1 MHLVHNNSKRKHK
14 SFNIRQRLRLL
25 GVRLANGLSRPWRQ
39 WERIPRRCNWNSL
52 EVAGIIR
59 SPKRAKSE
67 RVVELVIGNMSGWI
81 LQDVGSVARPWEH
94 PLFWGGGPPPPPG
107 SLSLVPPT
115 SASDDGG
122 RGEAG
127 IKLSFILAGTLT
139 LCTVR
144 KLVRPRYTFPYRSA
158 LLILGSAGFR
168 RLILP
173 ALYFNVDNRVD
184 LTKSKYQNRN
194 LMNPE
199 TMGLYNSCD

>member
-1 MHLVHNNSKRKHK
+1 MTR
-14 SFNIRQRLRLL
+14 
-25 GVRLANGLSRPWRQ
+25 
-39 WERIPRRCNWNSL
+39 EREREARGTSVYWARRCNWNSL

-94 PLFWGGGPPPPPG
+94 PLSGVADHHRHPLPPVP
-107 SLSLVPPT
+107 LVPPT
-115 SASDDGG
+115 SGSDDGG

-144 KLVRPRYTFPYRSA
+144 KLVLCPGYTLPYRSA
-158 LLILGSAGFR
+158 LLILGSAGHRAVVSSLPVCVLTLVIASILRDRQNSEAR
-168 RLILP
+168 RSGKCDLAPLKPTRYEILTNK
-173 ALYFNVDNRVD
+173 LLV
-184 LTKSKYQNRN
+184 
-194 LMNPE
+194 E
-199 TMGLYNSCD
+199 

>member
-1 MHLVHNNSKRKHK
+1 M
-14 SFNIRQRLRLL
+14 
-25 GVRLANGLSRPWRQ
+25 RLANGLSRPWRQ

-52 EVAGIIR
+52 EVAGITR

-94 PLFWGGGPPPPPG
+94 PLFWGGGPPPPPRV
-107 SLSLVPPT
+107 SLVPPT

-122 RGEAG
+122 RGVAG

-144 KLVRPRYTFPYRSA
+144 KLVRPRYTLPYRSA
-158 LLILGSAGFR
+158 LLILGSAGSR

-173 ALYFNVDNRVD
+173 VLYRHFNDDNRVN
-184 LTKSKYQNRN
+184 LTKSKYQSGN
-194 LMNPE
+194 LANLK
-199 TMGLYNSCD
+199 TMDRYNSCS

>member
-1 MHLVHNNSKRKHK
+1 MHSVHSNSKRKHK
-14 SFNIRQRLRLL
+14 YFNIRQRLRLL

-158 LLILGSAGFR
+158 LLILVSAGFR
-168 RLILP
+168 RPILST
-173 ALYFNVDNRVD
+173 LYFNVDNRVD
-184 LTKSKYQNRN
+184 LTKSKSEQKLAVWTRK
-194 LMNPE
+194 LDKS
-199 TMGLYNSCD
+199 NSCD